1 MSRVWTFVNRWDFF
15 GGDWRE
21 RPPKSIGFSIT
32 LSLPAT
38 LTSSGPACCLLA
50 PFCGRDTLSD
60 ILSPLADAL
69 GVGCHTQAPLR
80 SWLCCH
86 GGIPVARICD
96 CEVFSLFNVV
106 GYSRF
111 SKSVFFPCDPLPVTC
126 CPHPTPVKKRTSI
139 CKAVDTIREA
149 FCNGF

>member
-1 MSRVWTFVNRWDFF
+1 MGCFW
-15 GGDWRE
+15 GGLE
-21 RPPKSIGFSIT
+21 RKTPKVHRILSCPFSACHPD
-32 LSLPAT
+32 LFWASMLPA
-38 LTSSGPACCLLA
+38 GPFLW
-50 PFCGRDTLSD
+50 PRHPIGH
-60 ILSPLADAL
+60 LSPRADVL

-86 GGIPVARICD
+86 GGIPVARVCD